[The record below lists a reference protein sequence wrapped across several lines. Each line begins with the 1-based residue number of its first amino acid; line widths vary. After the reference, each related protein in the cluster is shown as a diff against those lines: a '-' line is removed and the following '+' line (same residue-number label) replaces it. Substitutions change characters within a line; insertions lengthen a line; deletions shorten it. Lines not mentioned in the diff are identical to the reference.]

1 MKSRAPRLLFNRLP
15 RRREHCHAAVTRLGA
30 RTVTTPH
37 THDFPECFLVL
48 AGNGWHCREGQRA
61 ALQPGQLAWVE
72 PADVHWF
79 ETGGESLEFAN
90 LAFAPA
96 WWRQCR
102 QLGRPRLDPAANRLA
117 PVRLDPA
124 ARSFLEGG
132 LPALL
137 GEGGDRGGRLLA
149 WLMRAVEALTAAG
162 GKAEGARGATPPA
175 WLAALLHDL
184 ANPALLV
191 EPIGW
196 WQRRSG
202 RSKEHLARA
211 CRRHCGATLTE
222 LLQRA
227 RIARAQRLLLAG
239 DMKVTALAFESGFG
253 HLGHF
258 HEVFKRETGLTP
270 AEWQRRHAVATVP
283 RR

>member
-1 MKSRAPRLLFNRLP
+1 MKTKAPRLLFNRLP
-15 RRREHCHAAVTRLGA
+15 RRREHCHAAVTRLGV
-30 RTVTTPH
+30 RTITASH

-48 AGNGWHCREGQRA
+48 AGSGWHCREGHRA
-61 ALQPGQLAWVE
+61 ALMPGQLAWVE

-79 ETGGESLEFAN
+79 ETAGEPLEFAN

-102 QLGRPRLDPAANRLA
+102 QLGRPRLDPAANRLV
-117 PVRLDPA
+117 PVALDPA
-124 ARSFLEGG
+124 TRSFLEGG

-137 GEGGDRGGRLLA
+137 GEQGDRGGQLLA
-149 WLMRAVEALTAAG
+149 WLMRAVDVLAAA
-162 GKAEGARGATPPA
+162 KADAAPVATPPA
-175 WLAALLHDL
+175 WLGALLRDL
-184 ANPALLV
+184 AEPAFLV

-196 WQRRSG
+196 WQQRSG

-239 DMKVTALAFESGFG
+239 DMKITTLAFETGFG

-258 HEVFKRETGLTP
+258 HAVFKRETGLP
-270 AEWQRRHAVATVP
+270 PSEWQRRHAVATVP
-283 RR
+283 RTG

>member
-1 MKSRAPRLLFNRLP
+1 MKTRAPRLLFNRLP

-30 RTVTTPH
+30 HAITAPH

-48 AGNGWHCREGQRA
+48 AGGGWHCREGHRA
-61 ALQPGQLAWVE
+61 VLKPGQLAWVE
-72 PADVHWF
+72 PADCHWF
-79 ETGGESLEFAN
+79 ETGAEPLEFAN
-90 LAFAPA
+90 LAFAPG

-102 QLGRPRLDPAANRLA
+102 QLGRPRLAPAVNRLV
-117 PVRLDPA
+117 PVALDPA
-124 ARSFLEGG
+124 TRSFLEGG
-132 LPALL
+132 LTGLL
-137 GEGGDRGGRLLA
+137 GEQGDRGGHLLA
-149 WLMRAVEALTAAG
+149 WVMRAVEVLAAA
-162 GKAEGARGATPPA
+162 KADATPVATPPI

-184 ANPALLV
+184 TNPAFLV

-227 RIARAQRLLLAG
+227 RISRAQRLLLAG
-239 DMKVTALAFESGFG
+239 DMKITTLAFETGFG

-270 AEWQRRHAVATVP
+270 SEWQRRHAVATVP
-283 RR
+283 RSG